1 MKMKNATA
9 ILKSINEK
17 KTSTKKNQK
26 YVPSAFLRTV
36 HNTEEDFKNTARL
49 FDTAQ
54 QNLFDVSFND
64 KIFSSKLL
72 IIAAVSMNNTE
83 TNLDEV
89 SEHMKQIA
97 TESELRG
104 CGKKFFENFAL
115 DDSPARA

>member
-1 MKMKNATA
+1 MKNVTA

-17 KTSTKKNQK
+17 KISTREKQK
-26 YVPSAFLRTV
+26 YIPSAFLRTV

-54 QNLFDVSFND
+54 QNLFDVEFND

-72 IIAAVSMNNTE
+72 IIAAVSMNNSE
-83 TNLDEV
+83 ANFDEV

-97 TESELRG
+97 SETELRG
-104 CGKKFFENFAL
+104 CGKKFFENFGL
-115 DDSPARA
+115 EDSPARV